1 MNIGS
6 NYKSVLQKYIVSFK
20 NPIIK
25 KKVFYWWVW
34 LDLTT
39 ESAVTITGKLQTFEN
54 KVNTPKKK
62 EELNSRALMIERIT
76 YKMNIKCVYPQSD

>member
-1 MNIGS
+1 M
-6 NYKSVLQKYIVSFK
+6 
-20 NPIIK
+20 
-25 KKVFYWWVW
+25 W

-54 KVNTPKKK
+54 KVNTPEKKE